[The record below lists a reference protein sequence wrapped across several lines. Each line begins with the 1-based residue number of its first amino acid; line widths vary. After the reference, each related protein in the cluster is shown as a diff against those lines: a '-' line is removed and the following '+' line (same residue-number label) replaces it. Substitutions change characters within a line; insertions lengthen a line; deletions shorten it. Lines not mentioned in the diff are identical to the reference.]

1 MPSIQVRPVASSRA
15 GAPDT
20 YRIRLRLG
28 RGAKDT
34 YRYSK
39 GTEAEARTA
48 AAAWLAEATQRGP
61 APASPATT
69 LGAWLDQLLT
79 LATHLE
85 PRTRH
90 NYDGLRRLHFDTIET
105 PPPALSHTRRRHRF
119 PAHRCWMTTAARSPC
134 GTVSGSPNGRS
145 ARRPGCASFPPT
157 RGPRCA
163 PCAPASRTSWRPA
176 GTQLRA
182 VQHAASGRVGMLLR
196 LALATGARRGELL
209 ALTWHHVDVA
219 TGDASGR
226 VTIAGSLERDRT
238 TGALRVKV
246 PKTRSARRTL
256 ALPPAMIS
264 EIRSA
269 RIAAAEIALA
279 AGRRVS
285 ELPVLPD
292 EAGTGWWAP
301 DAATMA
307 AHRALREAGLPGI
320 TACAAPR
327 PRHRAAPGAAQ
338 PARGAGPARPRQHQ
352 HHTRGLRPRHAGR

>member
-39 GTEAEARTA
+39 GTEAEARAA

-90 NYDGLRRLHFDTIET
+90 NYDGLRRLHFDTIE
-105 PPPALSHTRRRHRF
+105 RRRLHSLT
-119 PAHRCWMTTAARSPC
+119 PADGIDFQRTLLDDDCGPVTVRHCFRLAKWALGEAARLRIIPANPWAE
-134 GTVSGSPNGRS
+134 VRAVRAREPNIV
-145 ARRPGCASFPPT
+145 
-157 RGPRCA
+157 A
-163 PCAPASRTSWRPA
+163 PS

-226 VTIAGSLERDRT
+226 VTIAGSLERDRN

-256 ALPPAMIS
+256 ALPPAMIG
-264 EIRSA
+264 RTA
-269 RIAAAEIALA
+269 RRADRGGGNRPG
-279 AGRRVS
+279 GR
-285 ELPVLPD
+285 P
-292 EAGTGWWAP
+292 
-301 DAATMA
+301 
-307 AHRALREAGLPGI
+307 PGF
-320 TACAAPR
+320 
-327 PRHRAAPGAAQ
+327 
-338 PARGAGPARPRQHQ
+338 
-352 HHTRGLRPRHAGR
+352 